1 MNGAESDGSEG
12 KLNSL
17 DDIARGL
24 GTKRKSQSLYGKEN
38 RESSIKVTGGRA
50 SSGTLPA
57 KQDRPTFIISE
68 GSEELEDERTRNR
81 RSKRR
86 FGKEI
91 NPRSYQTGQC
101 VRMLAMVMAVLIVPI

>member
-1 MNGAESDGSEG
+1 MTN
-12 KLNSL
+12 
-17 DDIARGL
+17 AR
-24 GTKRKSQSLYGKEN
+24 Q
-38 RESSIKVTGGRA
+38 A
-50 SSGTLPA
+50 SGTLPA
-57 KQDRPTFIISE
+57 KEARPATFIISE

-101 VRMLAMVMAVLIVPI
+101 VRMLAMVMAVLIVPIQILSEGLLKPVEQDLILYI